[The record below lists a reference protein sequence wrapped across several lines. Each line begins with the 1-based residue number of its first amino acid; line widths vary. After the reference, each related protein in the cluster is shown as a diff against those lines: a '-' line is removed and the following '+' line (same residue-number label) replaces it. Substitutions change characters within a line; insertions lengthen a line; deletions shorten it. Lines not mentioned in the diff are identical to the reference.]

1 MYKIRAAAKRRGDEG
16 SSETLENMTTFRTSR
31 EATWAPD
38 GSAAPFCESS
48 LELLSMDVRPGARPI
63 LSQVRFRHV
72 LDISRS
78 VIGHRHPPAHTGPKQ
93 RAVVTSLKHVHILIQ
108 PLILQSPG
116 RVDVR
121 QHQCCGI
128 STEDVSSRWK
138 PDSADGVVA
147 AEQPT
152 ILSPN

>member
-16 SSETLENMTTFRTSR
+16 SSETLENMTTCRTIVGR
-31 EATWAPD
+31 QPD

-48 LELLSMDVRPGARPI
+48 LEPLSMDVRPGARPI

-72 LDISRS
+72 LDIARS
-78 VIGHRHPPAHTGPKQ
+78 VIGHRHPPGHTGPKQ

-108 PLILQSPG
+108 TLILQSPG